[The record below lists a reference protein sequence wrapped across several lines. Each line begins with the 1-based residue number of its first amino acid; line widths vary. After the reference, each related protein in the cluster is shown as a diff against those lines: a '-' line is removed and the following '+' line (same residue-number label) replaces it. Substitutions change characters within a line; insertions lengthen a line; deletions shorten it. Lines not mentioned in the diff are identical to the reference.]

1 MTTRISKLD
10 KKKSQNNKY
19 RKIYYF
25 LSLLILSFIFHFETV
40 ETNRKKNINLTLIDM
55 IKIFDYLI
63 NISISIIMQIMI
75 RNSIMLF
82 MEIK

>member
-40 ETNRKKNINLTLIDM
+40 ETNRKK
-55 IKIFDYLI
+55 KY
-63 NISISIIMQIMI
+63 
-75 RNSIMLF
+75 
-82 MEIK
+82 